1 MNMNISITNALFST
15 LIFLTITTGV
25 FADANQPVSQENKTA
40 TASIAAPMTDGE
52 IKKINKDTGKITIK
66 HGEIKNLDMPAMTMV
81 FKVKDPAT
89 LDQLKAGD
97 KIKFTADKI
106 NGALTVT
113 EFEKVKE

>member
-1 MNMNISITNALFST
+1 MNNSITNTLFGAL
-15 LIFLTITTGV
+15 IYLTMVTSV
-25 FADANQPVSQENKTA
+25 
-40 TASIAAPMTDGE
+40 IAAEKQAPAQESKTSTPAIAVPLTDGE
-52 IKKINKDTGKITIK
+52 IKNINKDTGKITIK